1 MSEIETLEILVLKR
15 LRDLAST
22 KGKEQ
27 CVESR
32 ELFSS
37 IPPIF
42 GVSEM
47 DEWNVL
53 KGLEERGYIEVVPSK
68 GIRLKA

>member
-1 MSEIETLEILVLKR
+1 MSDIETLEILVLKR
-15 LRDLAST
+15 LRDLARI

-27 CVESR
+27 CVKSS

-42 GVSEM
+42 GISEE
-47 DEWNVL
+47 DEWTVL
-53 KGLEERGYIEVVPSK
+53 QGLEERGLIEVVPSK
-68 GIRLKA
+68 GIRLKT